1 MHSLHIKNYG
11 GVWHLVKKMK
21 RKLMNGFQEGSIF
34 NPFFIPLKKFSE
46 EKMYDTS
53 MPPQKVFKNAGVE
66 TQNGS
71 SNSFR

>member
-1 MHSLHIKNYG
+1 MHSLHIKSYG
-11 GVWHLVKKMK
+11 GVWHLVKKNEAEVNEWIS
-21 RKLMNGFQEGSIF
+21 RGVDIQS
-34 NPFFIPLKKFSE
+34 FFIPLKKFLE
-46 EKMYDTS
+46 EKKYDTS

>member
-1 MHSLHIKNYG
+1 
-11 GVWHLVKKMK
+11 
-21 RKLMNGFQEGSIF
+21 MNGFQEGSIF

-53 MPPQKVFKNAGVE
+53 MPPQKLFKNAGVE